1 MNLSNSQLEMLMNLV
16 STKSGVSKE
25 QLKSELDKGTFDRL
39 MSTLPADEANKLT
52 AALSN
57 PATAKLLVNSPQAKE
72 LIKKLFG

>member
-16 STKSGVSKE
+16 SSKSGISKE

-39 MSTLPADEANKLT
+39 MSTLPSDEAKKLT
-52 AALSN
+52 TALSN
-57 PATAKLLVNSPQAKE
+57 PATANILINSPQAKE